1 MNDPNN
7 AHYAPQ
13 PTGPGLKIPILFGI
27 VIALIAANVYMFLQ
41 IDQVRTEL
49 AIMHNSFLNEFSSL
63 RETSSVTNQTQQRRL
78 ETMREELESA
88 RRQASVAAGQAKEQA
103 TARAEQLSK
112 ELEVALKAEQER
124 QREATQQVAQDLTQ
138 VAKATETNEAIIKQ
152 VDTKADATQTELSDT
167 IAALSA
173 VTGDLGVQ
181 SGLIA
186 TNATE
191 LSALKALGER
201 NYYEFDI
208 RKSKRPVRVGDISMR
223 LKSTSRKKGRFT
235 IEVVADD
242 RTVEKKEKTLN
253 EPLQFYVSGA
263 RQPYEIVVN
272 TVEKNR
278 IVGYLATPKVKQ
290 PRGSGAPEATA
301 SE

>member
-1 MNDPNN
+1 MD
-7 AHYAPQ
+7 
-13 PTGPGLKIPILFGI
+13 T
-27 VIALIAANVYMFLQ
+27 
-41 IDQVRTEL
+41 
-49 AIMHNSFLNEFSSL
+49 
-63 RETSSVTNQTQQRRL
+63 
-78 ETMREELESA
+78 
-88 RRQASVAAGQAKEQA
+88 
-103 TARAEQLSK
+103 
-112 ELEVALKAEQER
+112 
-124 QREATQQVAQDLTQ
+124 
-138 VAKATETNEAIIKQ
+138 KATETKTTLE
-152 VDTKADATQTELSDT
+152 ET
-167 IAALSA
+167 ISALTA

-191 LSALKALGER
+191 LAALKELGER

-208 RKSKRPVRVGDISMR
+208 RKSKRPIRVGDISLK
-223 LKSTSRKKGRFT
+223 LKSTNQKKGRFT

-242 RTVEKKEKTLN
+242 RAIEKKEKTMN

-290 PRGSGAPEATA
+290 PRGSVAQTA
-301 SE
+301 SASE

>member
-1 MNDPNN
+1 LNDPNN

-13 PTGPGLKIPILFGI
+13 PSGPGLKVPILFGI

-41 IDQVRTEL
+41 IDQMRTEM
-49 AIMHNSFLNEFSSL
+49 AIMQNSFLNEFSNL

-103 TARAEQLSK
+103 TARAEQLAK
-112 ELEVALKAEQER
+112 NLEVALRAEQER
-124 QREATQQVAQDLTQ
+124 QNAETQQVKQDLTQ
-138 VAKATETNEAIIKQ
+138 VAQATETNEATIKQ
-152 VDTKADATQTELSDT
+152 VDSKAEATQTELSET
-167 IAALSA
+167 ISALKA

-186 TNATE
+186 TNSTE
-191 LSALKALGER
+191 LAALKELGER

-208 RKSKRPVRVGDISMR
+208 RKSKRPVRVGDISLR
-223 LKSTSRKKGRFT
+223 LKSTNKNKGRFT

-242 RTVEKKEKTLN
+242 RAIEKKEKTMN

-263 RQPYEIVVN
+263 RQPHEIVVN
-272 TVEKNR
+272 PVEKNR
-278 IVGYLATPKVKQ
+278 IVGYLATPKLKQ
-290 PRGSGAPEATA
+290 PRGAAAQTA
-301 SE
+301 SASE